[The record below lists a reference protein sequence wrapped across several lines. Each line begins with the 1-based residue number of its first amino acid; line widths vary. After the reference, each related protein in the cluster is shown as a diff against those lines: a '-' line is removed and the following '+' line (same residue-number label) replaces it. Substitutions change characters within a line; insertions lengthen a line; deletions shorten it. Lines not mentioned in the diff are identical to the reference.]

1 MSNIFTHVNLFTISE
16 IIIVF
21 ILMFFRIFIHMKYL
35 RFFSN
40 ESSMILN
47 DRFLSKTNIKI
58 LDKNWYNFHV
68 LVITFLGT
76 IINLTMSN
84 LFINVLIISL
94 FCYSLI
100 EIIKYIKLQKLI
112 KDIINE
118 QRGVRYEK

>member
-1 MSNIFTHVNLFTISE
+1 
-16 IIIVF
+16 
-21 ILMFFRIFIHMKYL
+21 
-35 RFFSN
+35 
-40 ESSMILN
+40 MILN

-58 LDKNWYNFHV
+58 LDKNWWNSHV